1 MHHCLGVTGGK
12 HIAMKKPAHSGLV
25 GHNNKSYFGKATSC
39 YLWRALKLHCNRH
52 WRIYRSNNDCG
63 VLLNSR
69 MGSDI
74 DLISVHLKP

>member
-39 YLWRALKLHCNRH
+39 YL
-52 WRIYRSNNDCG
+52 
-63 VLLNSR
+63 
-69 MGSDI
+69 
-74 DLISVHLKP
+74 